1 MNNTFELPKKS
12 LSIFVNPETSPLEIS
27 RLTNRLIQIAGENN
41 VFGFNVNKFVDDLK
55 SRMFLITAISWI
67 IALVLFL
74 MTFFQITVSVQ
85 ASLKEDS
92 QELGVLRAIGLQK
105 SAVVRVSLYETL
117 STLVGAMFLGT
128 LIGLFSAGLIALL
141 FITASEMPVVL
152 NIPQATLLAMLLM
165 SLFTV
170 VIGTVLGA
178 RGITKKSITS
188 ILRG

>member
-1 MNNTFELPKKS
+1 ML
-12 LSIFVNPETSPLEIS
+12 
-27 RLTNRLIQIAGENN
+27 
-41 VFGFNVNKFVDDLK
+41 KFVEDLK
-55 SRMFLITAISWI
+55 SSMFLITAASWI
-67 IALVLFL
+67 IALTLFL

-85 ASLKEDS
+85 ASLREDS

-141 FITASEMPVVL
+141 FITASEMPLVL
-152 NIPQATLLAMLLM
+152 NIPQGTLLAMLMM
-165 SLFTV
+165 SLCTI

>member
-1 MNNTFELPKKS
+1 V
-12 LSIFVNPETSPLEIS
+12 I
-27 RLTNRLIQIAGENN
+27 
-41 VFGFNVNKFVDDLK
+41 KFVEDLK
-55 SRMFLITAISWI
+55 SSMFLITAASWI
-67 IALVLFL
+67 IALTLFL

-85 ASLKEDS
+85 ASLREDS

-141 FITASEMPVVL
+141 FIAASEMPLVL
-152 NIPQATLLAMLLM
+152 NIPRATLVAMLLM
-165 SLFTV
+165 SLCTI

>member
-1 MNNTFELPKKS
+1 V
-12 LSIFVNPETSPLEIS
+12 I
-27 RLTNRLIQIAGENN
+27 
-41 VFGFNVNKFVDDLK
+41 KFVDDLK
-55 SRMFLITAISWI
+55 SSMFLITAASWI
-67 IALVLFL
+67 IALTLFL

-85 ASLKEDS
+85 ASLREDS

-141 FITASEMPVVL
+141 FITASEMPLVL
-152 NIPQATLLAMLLM
+152 NIPRATLLAMLLM
-165 SLFTV
+165 SLCTI

-188 ILRG
+188 ILRE

>member
-1 MNNTFELPKKS
+1 MF
-12 LSIFVNPETSPLEIS
+12 
-27 RLTNRLIQIAGENN
+27 A
-41 VFGFNVNKFVDDLK
+41 FNVIKFVDDLK
-55 SRMFLITAISWI
+55 SSMFLITAASWI
-67 IALVLFL
+67 IALTLFL

-85 ASLKEDS
+85 ASLREDS

-141 FITASEMPVVL
+141 FITASEMPLVL
-152 NIPQATLLAMLLM
+152 NIPRATLLAMLLM
-165 SLFTV
+165 SLCTI

>member
-1 MNNTFELPKKS
+1 ML
-12 LSIFVNPETSPLEIS
+12 
-27 RLTNRLIQIAGENN
+27 
-41 VFGFNVNKFVDDLK
+41 KFVEDLK
-55 SRMFLITAISWI
+55 SSMFLITAASWT
-67 IALVLFL
+67 IALTLFL

-85 ASLKEDS
+85 ASLREDS

-141 FITASEMPVVL
+141 FITASEMPLVL
-152 NIPQATLLAMLLM
+152 NIPQGTLLAMLLM
-165 SLFTV
+165 SLCTI

-178 RGITKKSITS
+178 RGITKKSITT
-188 ILRG
+188 ILRGQ

>member
-1 MNNTFELPKKS
+1 ML
-12 LSIFVNPETSPLEIS
+12 
-27 RLTNRLIQIAGENN
+27 
-41 VFGFNVNKFVDDLK
+41 KFVEDLK
-55 SRMFLITAISWI
+55 SSMFLITAASWI
-67 IALVLFL
+67 IALTLFL

-85 ASLKEDS
+85 ASLREDS

-117 STLVGAMFLGT
+117 STLIGAMFLGT

-141 FITASEMPVVL
+141 FITASEMPLVL
-152 NIPQATLLAMLLM
+152 NIPQGTLLAMLMM
-165 SLFTV
+165 SLCTI

>member
-1 MNNTFELPKKS
+1 M
-12 LSIFVNPETSPLEIS
+12 
-27 RLTNRLIQIAGENN
+27 
-41 VFGFNVNKFVDDLK
+41 
-55 SRMFLITAISWI
+55 
-67 IALVLFL
+67 
-74 MTFFQITVSVQ
+74 Q
-85 ASLKEDS
+85 ASLREDS

-141 FITASEMPVVL
+141 FITASEMPLVL
-152 NIPQATLLAMLLM
+152 NIPQATLVAMLLM
-165 SLFTV
+165 SLCTI

>member
-1 MNNTFELPKKS
+1 VNNTFELPKKS

>member
-1 MNNTFELPKKS
+1 M
-12 LSIFVNPETSPLEIS
+12 I
-27 RLTNRLIQIAGENN
+27 
-41 VFGFNVNKFVDDLK
+41 KFVEDLK
-55 SRMFLITAISWI
+55 SSMFLITAASWI
-67 IALVLFL
+67 IALTLFL

-85 ASLKEDS
+85 ASLREDS

-141 FITASEMPVVL
+141 FIAASEMPLVL
-152 NIPQATLLAMLLM
+152 NIPQATLVAMLLM
-165 SLFTV
+165 SLCTI

>member
-1 MNNTFELPKKS
+1 MF
-12 LSIFVNPETSPLEIS
+12 
-27 RLTNRLIQIAGENN
+27 A
-41 VFGFNVNKFVDDLK
+41 FNVIKFVDDLK
-55 SRMFLITAISWI
+55 SSMFLITAASWI
-67 IALVLFL
+67 IALTLFL

-85 ASLKEDS
+85 ASLREDS
-92 QELGVLRAIGLQK
+92 QELGVLRAIGLKK

-141 FITASEMPVVL
+141 FITASEMPLVL

-165 SLFTV
+165 SLCTI

>member
-1 MNNTFELPKKS
+1 ML
-12 LSIFVNPETSPLEIS
+12 
-27 RLTNRLIQIAGENN
+27 
-41 VFGFNVNKFVDDLK
+41 KFVEDLK
-55 SRMFLITAISWI
+55 SSMFLITAASWI
-67 IALVLFL
+67 IALTLFL

-85 ASLKEDS
+85 ASLREDS

-141 FITASEMPVVL
+141 FITASEMPLVL
-152 NIPQATLLAMLLM
+152 NIPRGTLLAMLLM
-165 SLFTV
+165 SLCTI

>member
-1 MNNTFELPKKS
+1 M
-12 LSIFVNPETSPLEIS
+12 I
-27 RLTNRLIQIAGENN
+27 
-41 VFGFNVNKFVDDLK
+41 KFVEDLK
-55 SRMFLITAISWI
+55 SSMFLITAASWI
-67 IALVLFL
+67 IALTLFL

-85 ASLKEDS
+85 ASLREDS

-141 FITASEMPVVL
+141 FIAASEMPLVL

-165 SLFTV
+165 SLCTI

>member
-1 MNNTFELPKKS
+1 ML
-12 LSIFVNPETSPLEIS
+12 
-27 RLTNRLIQIAGENN
+27 
-41 VFGFNVNKFVDDLK
+41 KFVEDLK
-55 SRMFLITAISWI
+55 SSMFLITAASWI
-67 IALVLFL
+67 IALTLFL

-85 ASLKEDS
+85 ASLREDS

-117 STLVGAMFLGT
+117 STLLGAMFLGT

-141 FITASEMPVVL
+141 FITASEMPLVL
-152 NIPQATLLAMLLM
+152 NIPQGTLLAMLLM
-165 SLFTV
+165 SLCTI

-178 RGITKKSITS
+178 RGVTKKSITT

>member
-1 MNNTFELPKKS
+1 M
-12 LSIFVNPETSPLEIS
+12 I
-27 RLTNRLIQIAGENN
+27 
-41 VFGFNVNKFVDDLK
+41 KFVEDLK
-55 SRMFLITAISWI
+55 SSMFLITAASWI
-67 IALVLFL
+67 IALTLFL

-85 ASLKEDS
+85 ASLREDS

-141 FITASEMPVVL
+141 FIAASEMPLVL
-152 NIPQATLLAMLLM
+152 NIPRATLVAMLLM
-165 SLFTV
+165 SLCTI

>member
-1 MNNTFELPKKS
+1 MF
-12 LSIFVNPETSPLEIS
+12 
-27 RLTNRLIQIAGENN
+27 A
-41 VFGFNVNKFVDDLK
+41 FNVIKFVDDLK
-55 SRMFLITAISWI
+55 SSMFLITAASWI
-67 IALVLFL
+67 IALTLFL

-85 ASLKEDS
+85 ASLREDS

-141 FITASEMPVVL
+141 FITASEMPLVL
-152 NIPQATLLAMLLM
+152 NIPRATLLAMLLM
-165 SLFTV
+165 SLCTI

-188 ILRG
+188 ILRE

>member
-1 MNNTFELPKKS
+1 M
-12 LSIFVNPETSPLEIS
+12 I
-27 RLTNRLIQIAGENN
+27 
-41 VFGFNVNKFVDDLK
+41 KFVDDLK
-55 SRMFLITAISWI
+55 SSMFLITAASWI
-67 IALVLFL
+67 IALTLFL

-85 ASLKEDS
+85 ASLREDS

-141 FITASEMPVVL
+141 FITASEMPLVL

-165 SLFTV
+165 SLCTI

>member
-1 MNNTFELPKKS
+1 ML
-12 LSIFVNPETSPLEIS
+12 
-27 RLTNRLIQIAGENN
+27 
-41 VFGFNVNKFVDDLK
+41 KFVEDLK
-55 SRMFLITAISWI
+55 SSMFLITAASWI
-67 IALVLFL
+67 IALTLFL

-85 ASLKEDS
+85 ASLREDS

-117 STLVGAMFLGT
+117 STLIGAMFLGT

-141 FITASEMPVVL
+141 FITASEMPLVL
-152 NIPQATLLAMLLM
+152 NIPRGTLLAMLLM
-165 SLFTV
+165 SLCTI

>member
-1 MNNTFELPKKS
+1 VL
-12 LSIFVNPETSPLEIS
+12 
-27 RLTNRLIQIAGENN
+27 
-41 VFGFNVNKFVDDLK
+41 KFVEDLK
-55 SRMFLITAISWI
+55 SSMFLITAASWI
-67 IALVLFL
+67 IALTLFL

-85 ASLKEDS
+85 ASLREDS

-141 FITASEMPVVL
+141 FITASEMPLVL
-152 NIPQATLLAMLLM
+152 NIPQGTLLAMLMM
-165 SLFTV
+165 SLCTI

>member
-1 MNNTFELPKKS
+1 
-12 LSIFVNPETSPLEIS
+12 
-27 RLTNRLIQIAGENN
+27 
-41 VFGFNVNKFVDDLK
+41 VFAFNVIKFVDDLK
-55 SRMFLITAISWI
+55 SSMFLITAASWI
-67 IALVLFL
+67 IALTLFL

-85 ASLKEDS
+85 ASLREDS

-141 FITASEMPVVL
+141 FITASEMPLVL
-152 NIPQATLLAMLLM
+152 NIPRATLLAMLLM
-165 SLFTV
+165 SLCTI